1 MWYRLSAWRWCTV
14 SSFTVPNHS
23 VRWVLLCSLFTE
35 EGTEVQR
42 SWRLLQVPKARVRE
56 PGRPQVRRLAGTP
69 SLALRAPKCERWPC
83 GRELTPRAQAP
94 GPHWWQPGG
103 EVQERLNSLRGDR
116 AWQDGPAMPKP
127 QRPEGAG
134 DLPGSSGGGT
144 GPAPA
149 SCAPAR
155 PAVPAPPASPEPTR
169 AAPALP
175 APGRPPLVP
184 AARSPLGARG
194 GGRRGR
200 APACDRPR
208 QAGPRGRPG
217 RRRGRGLGTGCGWDT
232 FAGAAL
238 PAGGRGKPP
247 PELAVIDG

>member
-149 SCAPAR
+149 SCSPAR
-155 PAVPAPPASPEPTR
+155 PGPPSPPRPRVPNRPGPRPHFPLQGGRRSCPRPGARSER
-169 AAPALP
+169 AAAGAGAERQHVTARGRP
-175 APGRPPLVP
+175 APGVAQVDTPP
-184 AARSPLGARG
+184 
-194 GGRRGR
+194 
-200 APACDRPR
+200 
-208 QAGPRGRPG
+208 
-217 RRRGRGLGTGCGWDT
+217 
-232 FAGAAL
+232 
-238 PAGGRGKPP
+238 
-247 PELAVIDG
+247 